1 MLAAN
6 TLLRPVVNGINRLP
20 VDAQATEITHIIHI
34 ITPAPLRQAATQAL
48 EKVLEQE
55 NYPLGELEISPFSD
69 DLVEIKATLMATS
82 IDPRDSDRVQALL
95 SVSPAIQ
102 QVYWETSTSE

>member
-1 MLAAN
+1 
-6 TLLRPVVNGINRLP
+6 
-20 VDAQATEITHIIHI
+20 
-34 ITPAPLRQAATQAL
+34 
-48 EKVLEQE
+48 
-55 NYPLGELEISPFSD
+55 
-69 DLVEIKATLMATS
+69 MATS